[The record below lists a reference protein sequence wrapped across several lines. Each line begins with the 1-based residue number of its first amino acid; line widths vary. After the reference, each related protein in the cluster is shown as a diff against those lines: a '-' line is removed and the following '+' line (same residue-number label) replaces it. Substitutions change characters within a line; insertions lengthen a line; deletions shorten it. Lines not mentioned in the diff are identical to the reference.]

1 MDVRQHALHARHIK
15 TNRKKRNSQK
25 YMKKEIAEKILYKQ
39 VESEF
44 HVVIMPR
51 PRRWKHHPDY
61 VKRTRR
67 DASGDMVNEKGE
79 LILPRVK
86 TDSGKTMTPSQ
97 QFKMSAF
104 SKQGQMLRRLRKER
118 QLGSEIGLDKKFEKD
133 MQ

>member
-1 MDVRQHALHARHIK
+1 
-15 TNRKKRNSQK
+15 
-25 YMKKEIAEKILYKQ
+25 MKKEIAEKILHKQ
-39 VESEF
+39 IEAEF

-67 DASGDMVNEKGE
+67 DTTGDMVNEKGE

-86 TDSGKTMTPSQ
+86 TDSGKTLTPSQ
-97 QFKMSAF
+97 QFKASAF

-118 QLGSEIGLDKKFEKD
+118 QLGSEIGLDKKFEEDLAK
-133 MQ
+133 